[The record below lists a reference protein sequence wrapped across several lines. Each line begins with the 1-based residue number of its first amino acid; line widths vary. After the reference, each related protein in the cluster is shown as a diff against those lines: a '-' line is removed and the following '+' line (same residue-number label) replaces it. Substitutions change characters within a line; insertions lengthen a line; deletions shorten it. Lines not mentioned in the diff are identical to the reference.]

1 MGLEKRQNGYHTSI
15 EPLFDD
21 DSWARNH
28 GVLLEVNEWCKSR
41 NIPFV
46 LVIFPHR
53 EQLQLGESSLMPQRR
68 LAEMRDYFPVI
79 DLSNALDVED
89 FIFGDPLHLD
99 RNGVRK
105 SMVVIADSLSEI
117 M

>member
-1 MGLEKRQNGYHTSI
+1 
-15 EPLFDD
+15 
-21 DSWARNH
+21 
-28 GVLLEVNEWCKSR
+28 LEVNEWCKSR

-79 DLSNALDVED
+79 DLSDALDVED

-105 SMVVIADSLSEI
+105 SMVVIADSLSAI